1 MSKPK
6 VDAENLKRILA
17 QVERTV
23 GEASNM
29 RKYAQQ
35 AADMIKLRTR
45 LGSGVAHDGDT
56 KEDLKPLSPGY
67 IEQRKDQQSGARKDA
82 FKGLAG
88 QKGKAEASYIKKNQR
103 DAFKSAAHQ
112 EGGLSPL
119 TTPSKSNLTRSG
131 QLLDSIAVQSAAQGH
146 AEVGPTGMRDDGKSN
161 ADIAKWQEEKGRPFN
176 HLSNVEVKRIK
187 ETIQKDLRAEMKR
200 RLTTTKK

>member
-56 KEDLKPLSPGY
+56 KEDLKPLSAAY
-67 IEQRKDQQSGARKDA
+67 IEQRKDMQNVAENASLVSKYKAAKN
-82 FKGLAG
+82 
-88 QKGKAEASYIKKNQR
+88 QKSAKIGKSSKAET
-103 DAFKSAAHQ
+103 FAH
-112 EGGLSPL
+112 GGLSPL